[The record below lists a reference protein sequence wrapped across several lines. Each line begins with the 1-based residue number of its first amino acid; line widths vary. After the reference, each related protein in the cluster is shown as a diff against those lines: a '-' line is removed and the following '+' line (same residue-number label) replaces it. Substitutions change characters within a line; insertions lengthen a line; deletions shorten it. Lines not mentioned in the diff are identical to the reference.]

1 MNKNLFDFDQ
11 SSKIET
17 VFDAA
22 TGFMIPLIIYLS
34 LNYGMNIYLFG
45 SFIILAMADMGLTI
59 LFTHLSYIQYNNNIF
74 FWIYFIF
81 IAPIYIINY
90 LLILKES
97 NFFNKSFLR
106 NDKREIN
113 KMEKYIKK
121 RLIPLTLFIINLI
134 FLGIAI
140 HYQIVDFI
148 NGLFIIIPSLLLFI
162 VYFGFIIFYDESK
175 KKSNGLTHLRFF
187 VEFMCSI
194 IFVMITGPSVL
205 WIKCYLSITV
215 VEMSLYLERAKPSDS
230 KLPIRYRLDNFIQ
243 CRDLLLN
250 LHNNNNNDDNNND
263 NDDNNNDDNNDDDN
277 NDNEKIKN
285 FVIELHVNHKKEE
298 NNDVQILTLNVVDV

>member
-1 MNKNLFDFDQ
+1 MNDFEFDE

-34 LNYGMNIYLFG
+34 LNYGMNIYLFS
-45 SFIILAMADMGLTI
+45 SFVILAMADMGLTI
-59 LFTHLSYIQYNNNIF
+59 LFTHLSYIQYNNIF

-97 NFFNKSFLR
+97 NYFNKSFLR

-134 FLGIAI
+134 FLGISI
-140 HYQIVDFI
+140 HYKFVDFI

-162 VYFGFIIFYDESK
+162 VYFGFVIFYDESK

-205 WIKCYLSITV
+205 WIKFYLSITI

-243 CRDLLLN
+243 FKNLLLN
-250 LHNNNNNDDNNND
+250 LHNNNNDNNND
-263 NDDNNNDDNNDDDN
+263 NNNNDDN

-285 FVIELHVNHKKEE
+285 FVIELHVNHKKVE
-298 NNDVQILTLNVVDV
+298 NNDIQILTLNVVDV